1 MNETLIEQIQADASA
16 LDIKITTQEIA
27 LYLSENKVPPE
38 HLEALKEFM
47 IYLRQ
52 NQRDKAISAVVFLR
66 KSQVP
71 LKTLILAE

>member
-38 HLEALKEFM
+38 HLVHC
-47 IYLRQ
+47 Y
-52 NQRDKAISAVVFLR
+52 STVVFLR